1 MIKIVFASKNN
12 GKIKE
17 IKAMLEGLPVVLLS
31 LNDYKDI
38 LDIIEDGK
46 TFFENALKKAR
57 VVSEFT
63 GEVVLADDSGLEVD
77 CLGGQPGIYS
87 SRYAGEN
94 ATDENNMRKLL
105 ENLRGIPSEK
115 RGASFRC
122 VLVLYQPDGAFES
135 FEGGWRGQI
144 YDKPVGERGFGY
156 DPVFFLPEKGMTV
169 AQLPP
174 EVKNT
179 ISHRAQAFH
188 KLKKSFKKHVLSE
201 VEGTGRSAAW

>member
-1 MIKIVFASKNN
+1 LQKIVFASKNN

-17 IKAMLEGLPVVLLS
+17 IKAMLEGLPIVLLS

-38 LDIIEDGK
+38 PDIIEDGK
-46 TFFENALKKAR
+46 TFLENALKKAR
-57 VVSEFT
+57 IASEFT

-94 ATDENNMRKLL
+94 VTDESNMQKLL
-105 ENLRGIPSEK
+105 ENLRDVPFPK

-122 VLVLYQPDGAFES
+122 VLVLYRPDGAFES
-135 FEGGWRGQI
+135 FEGEWRGQI

-156 DPVFFLPEKGMTV
+156 DPVFFLPERGMTV
-169 AQLPP
+169 AQLLP

-188 KLKKSFKKHVLSE
+188 KLKKKLE
-201 VEGTGRSAAW
+201 TCPERSRGNGA